1 MSNINY
7 LMDLGLSEDE
17 SSAYLSLL
25 KLGGSTASVIA
36 KEVGIKRTTIYAILK
51 TLVKKGFA
59 TVYFKKNK
67 RFYYPQKPDKVVN
80 HFKRKIESFN
90 DIIPQLESIGK
101 KQVQSLGL
109 RFIETAEELKEF
121 YNDILDEYKN
131 KAIKKEYYIIGNSN
145 VWQEIIPDF
154 FETYRKNR
162 AKLSIKTKLLLS
174 NDSKINNQDK
184 SLLRECKHFPESYK
198 FKSTIDIFEDKVLIV
213 SPSLSS
219 LAVVIAIPAMTD
231 VFKSVF
237 QILWDLH

>member
-1 MSNINY
+1 
-7 LMDLGLSEDE
+7 MDLGLSEDE

-90 DIIPQLESIGK
+90 DIVPQLESIGK

-109 RFIETAEELKEF
+109 RFIETTEELKEF

-131 KAIKKEYYIIGNSN
+131 KTIKKEYYIIGNSN

-162 AKLSIKTKLLLS
+162 AKMGIKTKLLLS

-184 SLLRECKHFPESYK
+184 SLLRECKYFPENYK
-198 FKSTIDIFEDKVLIV
+198 FKSTIDIFEDKILIV

-237 QILWDLH
+237 QILWGIH

>member
-1 MSNINY
+1 
-7 LMDLGLSEDE
+7 MDLGLSEDE

-131 KAIKKEYYIIGNSN
+131 KTIKKEYYIIGNSN

-162 AKLSIKTKLLLS
+162 AKMGIKTKLLLS
-174 NDSKINNQDK
+174 NDSKINSQDK
-184 SLLRECKHFPESYK
+184 NLLRECKNFPESYK
-198 FKSTIDIFEDKVLIV
+198 FKSTIDIFEDKILIV